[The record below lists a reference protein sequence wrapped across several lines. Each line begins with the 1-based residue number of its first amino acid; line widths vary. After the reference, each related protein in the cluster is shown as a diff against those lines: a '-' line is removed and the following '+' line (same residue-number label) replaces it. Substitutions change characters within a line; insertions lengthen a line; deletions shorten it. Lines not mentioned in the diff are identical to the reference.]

1 MKIIIIL
8 LTIGLI
14 FGCVS
19 IKKGDF
25 EYQRIGNQQLNDV
38 RIKYSE
44 DMEGVEIDAKVAQAT
59 SDSEIKGL
67 LEQIVEAI
75 KALEDGRQ

>member
-25 EYQRIGNQQLNDV
+25 EYQRIGNQQLNDLH
-38 RIKYSE
+38 IKYSE
-44 DMEGVEIDAKVAQAT
+44 YNGKYVIDAKVAQAT

-67 LEQIVEAI
+67 LEQIVEML
-75 KALEDGRQ
+75 KTLK